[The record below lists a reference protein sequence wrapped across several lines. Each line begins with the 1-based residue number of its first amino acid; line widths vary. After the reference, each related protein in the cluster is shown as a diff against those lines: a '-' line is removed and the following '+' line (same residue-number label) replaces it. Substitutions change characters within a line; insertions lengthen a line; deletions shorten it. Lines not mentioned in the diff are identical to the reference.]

1 MWKIVLSNWHQ
12 MSTKQ
17 YIRTP
22 SILMDISG
30 KQIQFLFSLTMK
42 SKRKLR
48 DDVKINN
55 VFLINS
61 HVTQCFVTQKQRS

>member
-42 SKRKLR
+42 K
-48 DDVKINN
+48 
-55 VFLINS
+55 
-61 HVTQCFVTQKQRS
+61 